1 MHCLPCLKGGCLMKK
16 KLTAALFLF
25 LFTLTSCSLNP
36 ADWVFN
42 TRDYS
47 KLYIGGYKTVS
58 NQDDSSDVH
67 DYFLYVSFCSKTD
80 SFDSSSSSLSYDYEI
95 CLNNS
100 SFTSLGQKS
109 DIGSPVFVELSDAFS
124 RSGIGMAYSG
134 GLESFFGFAGGYVSV
149 FSSVGRLDSK
159 NPFLSKRA
167 RIGASGQ
174 ICCFETI
181 STSGQPLSYSTSAVY
196 KQSFN
201 IGGQQ
206 S

>member
-1 MHCLPCLKGGCLMKK
+1 MNKK
-16 KLTAALFLF
+16 IFVALFLS
-25 LFTLTSCSLNP
+25 LFSLSSCSLNP
-36 ADWVFN
+36 ADWIFN
-42 TRDYS
+42 TRDLS
-47 KLYIGGYKTVS
+47 KLYVGGFKTVS
-58 NQDDSSDVH
+58 NQDDSNDVH

-100 SFTSLGQKS
+100 SFKSLGQKS

-124 RSGIGMAYSG
+124 RSGVGMTYSG
-134 GLESFFGFAGGYVSV
+134 NFETFFSVAQGYVSV

-159 NPFLSKRA
+159 NPFISNRA
-167 RIGASGQ
+167 RIGTSGQ